1 MYYILATLRPLRVV
15 SAQLWVEFRSAHSSG
30 ANVYLE
36 AAVEIDH
43 QLYFEYT
50 VDSTLVIQDTIAVA
64 MRKIHI
70 YADGAC
76 QGNPGPGGYGVVLL
90 YGEYRKEI
98 SGGYRKTT
106 NNRMELTAVIKGL
119 EALKGKCEVDLYSD
133 SKYVVDALS
142 NGWAARWRENGWRRN
157 KKENAV
163 NPDLWERLLELCE
176 EHEVTFNWVR
186 GHSGNPENERC
197 DLLAREAATQPNL
210 PADNPYECNA
220 QTAEHSKAQP
230 DSPPGQ
236 RDPFDKTV
244 QLIRADLHSADSHQR
259 IRAIFSAVEQK
270 VTELGPYI
278 IGLMESQSEPNLRS
292 RCAWALGRL
301 NFREAEPKLIA
312 ALRDPSD
319 EVRTWSAW
327 ALGEIGGA
335 RTKARL
341 RRALAREGSENVRQ
355 AIGGALKKLSYESTR
370 VHVSRLRKALAPP
383 ETQDPILVSL
393 MERLQELDN
402 SMDLEWKLKAK
413 QISAV
418 RAKIKNHDLAF
429 FESYMAWVRRKPEVV
444 VALENDRKVF
454 HS

>member
-1 MYYILATLRPLRVV
+1 
-15 SAQLWVEFRSAHSSG
+15 
-30 ANVYLE
+30 
-36 AAVEIDH
+36 
-43 QLYFEYT
+43 
-50 VDSTLVIQDTIAVA
+50 
-64 MRKIHI
+64 MRKIRI

-119 EALKGKCEVDLYSD
+119 EALKERCQVDLYSD

-142 NGWAARWRENGWRRN
+142 KGWAARWRENGWYRN
-157 KKENAV
+157 KNENAV

-176 EHEVTFNWVR
+176 EHEVTFYWVR
-186 GHSGNPENERC
+186 GHSGIPENERC
-197 DLLAREAATQPNL
+197 DQLARESTTRPNL
-210 PADNPYECNA
+210 QTDSPYESSVHPD
-220 QTAEHSKAQP
+220 ERPKAQP
-230 DSPPGQ
+230 FPPGQ
-236 RDPFDKTV
+236 RDPFGKTM
-244 QLIRADLHSADSHQR
+244 QLMRADLHSVDSHHR
-259 IRAIFSAVEQK
+259 IGAIFRAVEQK
-270 VTELGPYI
+270 AAELGPDI
-278 IGLMESQSEPNLRS
+278 TKLMESESEPSFRS

-301 NFREAEPKLIA
+301 NFRDAEPNLMA

-341 RRALAREGSENVRQ
+341 RRALGREGSENVRR

-370 VHVSRLRKALAPP
+370 VHVSQLRRALAPP

-393 MERLQELDN
+393 MKQLQELDN
-402 SMDLEWKLKAK
+402 SMDLEWKSKAK
-413 QISAV
+413 QISAI
-418 RAKIKNHDLAF
+418 RAKMKNHDFAF
-429 FESYMAWVRRKPEVV
+429 FESYMTWVRRKPEI
-444 VALENDRKVF
+444 VATLEDDRKVF
-454 HS
+454 HG

>member
-1 MYYILATLRPLRVV
+1 M
-15 SAQLWVEFRSAHSSG
+15 
-30 ANVYLE
+30 
-36 AAVEIDH
+36 
-43 QLYFEYT
+43 
-50 VDSTLVIQDTIAVA
+50 
-64 MRKIHI
+64 
-70 YADGAC
+70 
-76 QGNPGPGGYGVVLL
+76 
-90 YGEYRKEI
+90 
-98 SGGYRKTT
+98 
-106 NNRMELTAVIKGL
+106 
-119 EALKGKCEVDLYSD
+119 
-133 SKYVVDALS
+133 
-142 NGWAARWRENGWRRN
+142 
-157 KKENAV
+157 
-163 NPDLWERLLELCE
+163 
-176 EHEVTFNWVR
+176 
-186 GHSGNPENERC
+186 
-197 DLLAREAATQPNL
+197 
-210 PADNPYECNA
+210 
-220 QTAEHSKAQP
+220 
-230 DSPPGQ
+230 
-236 RDPFDKTV
+236 

-270 VTELGPYI
+270 VTELGPDI

-301 NFREAEPKLIA
+301 NFRETEPKLIA

-341 RRALAREGSENVRQ
+341 RRALAREGSENVRR

-370 VHVSRLRKALAPP
+370 VHVSSLRKALAPP

-418 RAKIKNHDLAF
+418 QAKIKNHDLAF

-454 HS
+454 HGQRLR